1 MHELFMEHL
10 LRIGNILN
18 LNDPKLSQTYVDVLI
33 RIHLFLLRQI
43 VFFKLLRLIFLFQ
56 SFFIESFSFFV
67 GSLDFLVESIG
78 F

>member
-1 MHELFMEHL
+1 MGHL

-18 LNDPKLSQTYVDVLI
+18 LHDRKLSRTYVDVLI
-33 RIHLFLLRQI
+33 RTHLFLLRQI
-43 VFFKLLRLIFLFQ
+43 VFFKLLRLIFLLQIFLIQ
-56 SFFIESFSFFV
+56 SIGLFV